1 MNKWH
6 TNLECHGWIK
16 QDIALLHYGNSKN
29 FTCYPNKRLCL
40 KCDLTAAKQ
49 LRKSLMCSQSKNN
62 RFFFFMF
69 HCERRIKTQELILR
83 NEWADEVM
91 EDASMKM

>member
-1 MNKWH
+1 
-6 TNLECHGWIK
+6 
-16 QDIALLHYGNSKN
+16 
-29 FTCYPNKRLCL
+29 
-40 KCDLTAAKQ
+40 
-49 LRKSLMCSQSKNN
+49 
-62 RFFFFMF
+62 MF